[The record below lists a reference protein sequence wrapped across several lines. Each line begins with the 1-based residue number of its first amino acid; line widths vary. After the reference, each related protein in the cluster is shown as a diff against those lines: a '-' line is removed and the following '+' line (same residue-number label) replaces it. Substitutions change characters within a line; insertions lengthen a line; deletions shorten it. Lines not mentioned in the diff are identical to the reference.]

1 MSVRRERFRLLS
13 DASGGLAH
21 PTGEDSLLEKKPAHV
36 ADDTEWKRLNRK
48 ARSGVIRLTRTINVA
63 YLVAKET
70 TAYGIMKGR

>member
-1 MSVRRERFRLLS
+1 LS

-48 ARSGVIRLTRTINVA
+48 ALSVIRLTRTINVA